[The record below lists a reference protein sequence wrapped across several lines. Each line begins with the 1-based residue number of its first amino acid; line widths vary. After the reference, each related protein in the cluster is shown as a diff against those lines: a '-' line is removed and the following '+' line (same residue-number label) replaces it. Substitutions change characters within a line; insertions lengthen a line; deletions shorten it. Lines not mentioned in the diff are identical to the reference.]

1 MNNKSKGEGTLIP
14 IRKTT
19 RERLYD
25 IGRKGESYDK
35 LINKLI
41 DSWLKYRKP

>member
-1 MNNKSKGEGTLIP
+1 MMEDKTKEGTLIP
-14 IRKTT
+14 IKKDT

-41 DSWLKYRKP
+41 DLFLEHNR